1 MKNDT
6 EQKDFRKF
14 VMLLSTKQSTRK
26 IKIMK
31 KILLILLLTF
41 LTSIHSFSQEKITWH
56 TDANAALQ
64 LAIKEN
70 KKVMFFF
77 TGSDWCGWCIKLQK
91 EVFDTNDFKE
101 WATKVVLIELDYPR
115 RTAQTDEIKA
125 QNNHI
130 QQMFG
135 VRGYPTVLFVNP
147 EKLSDGKINLNN
159 LGKTGYVRG
168 GSEKWLVVANSIL
181 KKSI

>member
-1 MKNDT
+1 
-6 EQKDFRKF
+6 
-14 VMLLSTKQSTRK
+14 
-26 IKIMK
+26 MK
-31 KILLILLLTF
+31 KIIFTFICALLI
-41 LTSIHSFSQEKITWH
+41 SAHSFSQEEITWH
-56 TDANAALQ
+56 TDVDKALEI
-64 LAIKEN
+64 AIKN
-70 KKVMFFF
+70 DKKVMFFF

-91 EVFDTNDFKE
+91 EVFATKDFKE
-101 WATKVVLIELDYPR
+101 WSHSVVLVELDYPK
-115 RTAQTDEIKA
+115 RTTQTEKIKA

-135 VRGYPTVLFVNP
+135 VRGYPTILFVSP

-168 GSEKWLVVANSIL
+168 GSKKWIEVANSIL